1 MAMNKKAV
9 ALSISS
15 VMALSLVLSA
25 CGGNNNASNGGA
37 NASGS
42 SSPIS
47 SAPASEPAVKKDV
60 TFSVGYAT
68 GDPSTKQAMADAI
81 AAFTKANPNIKI
93 KDISEGGSMAYLDWL
108 KTKEAVGEF
117 PDLIEMRD
125 TQLFAEAGKIAE
137 LPQEWLDLIAAPPAL
152 NDKHYTAP
160 IAGTVPQGI
169 IYSKKAYE
177 KAGVT
182 AEPKTYDEFL
192 AIQEKLKASGITP
205 LTFGG
210 KDIFHW
216 GFWVNKFF
224 MDNMFA
230 DDPHWNA
237 KRTKGEVSF
246 ADEGPMRAM
255 TDFTELFTKGYVD
268 KGWASTADNQTAS
281 MLVTGKAAQ
290 LFSGPW
296 MFAQI
301 SQADPN
307 FEFGWYPV
315 PDRQGRIVVNGL
327 NNLQG
332 WAISTDAGKDA
343 DKQAAM
349 TAFVKFFFSKDQYT
363 KYIQAVNGIPTTKEP
378 IAYEASPQMKRVL
391 EVMSDPNTIK
401 SMQINAFWG
410 EDQMPTQWRNWF
422 YKLAQ
427 EWLVKGKFSAEY
439 MKKADAE
446 WDANVKANAA
456 AK

>member
-1 MAMNKKAV
+1 MVMNKKTV
-9 ALSISS
+9 ALSVSS
-15 VMALSLVLSA
+15 VLALSLFLSA
-25 CGGNNNASNGGA
+25 CGSSSDSSTNNTDTSSASN
-37 NASGS
+37 
-42 SSPIS
+42 
-47 SAPASEPAVKKDV
+47 EPTKKEV
-60 TFSVGYAT
+60 SFSIGYAT
-68 GDPSTKQAMADAI
+68 GDPATKQAMADAV

-93 KDISEGGSMAYLDWL
+93 NDLSEGGSMAYLDWL

-117 PDLIEMRD
+117 PDLVEMRD

-137 LPQEWLDLIAAPPAL
+137 APQAWLDLLADAPTF

-160 IAGTVPQGI
+160 IVGTFPQGI

-177 KAGVT
+177 NAGVT

-216 GFWVNKFF
+216 GFWINKFF
-224 MDNMFA
+224 MDDMFA
-230 DDPHWNA
+230 DDPNWNA

-246 ADEGPMRAM
+246 TDAAPLQAM
-255 TDFTELFTKGYVD
+255 TDFTDLFTKGYIE

-301 SQADPN
+301 TQADPS
-307 FEFGWYPV
+307 FDYGWYPV
-315 PDRQGRIVVNGL
+315 PDRKGRVVVNGA
-327 NNLQG
+327 NSLQG
-332 WAISTDAGKDA
+332 WAISTAANQDA
-343 DKQAAM
+343 DKQAAI
-349 TAFVKFFFSKDQYT
+349 TEFVKFFFSKDQYT
-363 KYIQAVNGIPTTKEP
+363 KFLQGVNGIPTTKET
-378 IAYEASPQMKRVL
+378 ITYEASPQMARVL
-391 EVMSDPNTIK
+391 EVMNDPNTIK
-401 SMQINAFWG
+401 TLMINSFWG

-427 EWLVKGKFSAEY
+427 EWLTKGDFSSDY
-439 MKKADAE
+439 MKKADTE

>member
-1 MAMNKKAV
+1 MHTKTM
-9 ALSISS
+9 ALSVIS
-15 VMALSLVLSA
+15 VMALSLILSA
-25 CGGNNNASNGGA
+25 CGNNNAGTTANSNG
-37 NASGS
+37 ASS
-42 SSPIS
+42 N
-47 SAPASEPAVKKDV
+47 EPANKEVK
-60 TFSVGYAT
+60 FSIGAT
-68 GDPSTKQAMADAI
+68 GDPATKQAMADAV

-93 KDISEGGSMAYLDWL
+93 NDLSEGGSMAYLDWL

-137 LPQEWLDLIAAPPAL
+137 LPQEWLDLVADAPTL

-160 IAGTVPQGI
+160 IVGAFPHGI

-177 KAGVT
+177 DAGVS

-192 AIQEKLKASGITP
+192 AIQEKLKTSGITP

-216 GFWVNKFF
+216 GFWINKFF
-224 MDNMFA
+224 MDDMLA
-230 DDPHWNA
+230 DDPNWNA

-246 ADEGPMRAM
+246 TDAGPMQAM
-255 TDFTELFTKGYVD
+255 TDFTELFTKGYVEQ
-268 KGWASTADNQTAS
+268 GWASTADNQTAS

-301 SQADPN
+301 SQADPS

-315 PDRQGRIVVNGL
+315 PDRKGRIIVNGT

-332 WAISTDAGKDA
+332 WAISTAANEDA
-343 DKQAAM
+343 DKQAAI
-349 TAFVKFFFSKDQYT
+349 TEFVKFFFSKEQYT
-363 KYIQAVNGIPTTKEP
+363 KFVQAVNGIPTTKET
-378 IAYEASPQMKRVL
+378 ITYEASPQMNRVL
-391 EVMSDPNTIK
+391 EVMNDPNTIK

-410 EDQMPTQWRNWF
+410 EAQMPTQWRNWF

-427 EWLVKGKFSAEY
+427 EWLTKGDFSADY

>member
-1 MAMNKKAV
+1 M
-9 ALSISS
+9 ALSVTI
-15 VMALSLVLSA
+15 VMALSLILSA
-25 CGGNNNASNGGA
+25 CGGNNDSGKANSNTASP
-37 NASGS
+37 S
-42 SSPIS
+42 
-47 SAPASEPAVKKDV
+47 SEPAKKEV
-60 TFSVGYAT
+60 TFTIGYAT
-68 GDPSTKQAMADAI
+68 GDPATKQAMADAV

-93 KDISEGGSMAYLDWL
+93 NDLSEGGSMAYLDWL

-137 LPQEWLDLIAAPPAL
+137 LPQEWLDLVADAPTL

-160 IAGTVPQGI
+160 IVGAFPHGI

-177 KAGVT
+177 NAGIT

-192 AIQEKLKASGITP
+192 AAQEKLKSSGITP

-216 GFWVNKFF
+216 GFWINKFF
-224 MDNMFA
+224 MDDMFA
-230 DDPHWNA
+230 DDPEWNA

-246 ADEGPMRAM
+246 TDAGPMQAM
-255 TDFTELFTKGYVD
+255 TDFTELFTKGYVE

-307 FEFGWYPV
+307 FDFGWYPV
-315 PDRQGRIVVNGL
+315 PDRKGRIVVNGA

-332 WAISTDAGKDA
+332 WAISTAANKDA
-343 DKQAAM
+343 DKQAAI
-349 TAFVKFFFSKDQYT
+349 TEFVKFFFSKDQYT
-363 KYIQAVNGIPTTKEP
+363 KFVQAVNGIPTTKET
-378 IAYEASPQMKRVL
+378 ITYEASPQMNRVL
-391 EVMSDPNTIK
+391 EVMNDPNTIK

-410 EDQMPTQWRNWF
+410 EAQMPTQWRNWF

-427 EWLVKGKFSAEY
+427 EWLTKGDFSAEY

-446 WDANVKANAA
+446 WDANVKANTA

>member
-1 MAMNKKAV
+1 MAMNKKAI
-9 ALSISS
+9 ALSITSI
-15 VMALSLVLSA
+15 MAFSLVLSA
-25 CGGNNNASNGGA
+25 CGSTN
-37 NASGS
+37 SGS
-42 SSPIS
+42 TENANSA
-47 SAPASEPAVKKDV
+47 APASSEPWKKEV
-60 TFSVGYAT
+60 AFTIGYAT
-68 GDPSTKQAMADAI
+68 GDPATKQAMADAVS
-81 AAFTKANPNIKI
+81 AFTKANPNIKI
-93 KDISEGGSMAYLDWL
+93 NDLSGGGTAAYLDWL

-137 LPQEWLDLIAAPPAL
+137 LPQAWLDLVADAPTL

-160 IAGTVPQGI
+160 IIGAYPQGI

-177 KAGVT
+177 NAGVT

-192 AIQEKLKASGITP
+192 AIQEQLKTSGITP

-224 MDNMFA
+224 MDNMLA
-230 DDPHWNA
+230 DDPNWNS

-246 ADEGPMRAM
+246 SDAAPMQAM
-255 TDFTELFTKGYVD
+255 TDFTELFTKGYVE

-281 MLVTGKAAQ
+281 MLVTGKVAQ

-307 FEFGWYPV
+307 FDFGWYPV
-315 PDRQGRIVVNGL
+315 PDRKGRVIVSGA

-332 WAISTDAGKDA
+332 WAISTAANGDA
-343 DKQAAM
+343 DKQAAI
-349 TAFVKFFFSKDQYT
+349 TEFVKFFFSKEQYT
-363 KYIQAVNGIPTTKEP
+363 KFLQAVNGIPTTKEA
-378 IAYEASPQMKRVL
+378 IQYEASPQMQRVL
-391 EVMSDPNTIK
+391 EVMGDSNTVK
-401 SMQINAFWG
+401 SMMINSFWG

-427 EWLVKGKFSAEY
+427 EWLTKGDFSAEY